1 MRRFVIPLM
10 AIAVVVVLVL
20 AGCAEPAPTPTPTPT
35 PAPTPAPTP
44 TPTPAPAP
52 TPTQP
57 GEELPKGWPQVV
69 VYPPENPLEGL
80 GIKPD
85 GTPYEVHHLCFSA
98 THPCCVWGNE
108 WFKELGRRSGATA
121 IDNSMPYDAAGQ
133 LAIVEDLYN
142 LQPDALIL
150 WSIEESMMLPILN
163 QYQAAGID
171 VYQEDHEILS
181 PVIIGCSRHSG
192 LGMGRSGGIFA
203 METAQKLNKQFKAL
217 VINGNLAATPGILR
231 PLGFKTIAYDNPQ
244 WLTVILESV
253 QCMWQDAPAQDATM
267 DIMPSHPEI
276 NCIFEPGGMLGGV
289 IEGLRSLGMLYP
301 VGDPNHIF
309 VIGLNDDGRA
319 PAYLEEGWIDGA
331 IEHST
336 YKTCGESF
344 KMFLFYTCMGQS
356 LPVRDQVLDSVI
368 YTPADMG
375 TEMWNLSWDVLAR
388 DGVPMEEIPII
399 DWGYLP
405 IPGLEE

>member
-1 MRRFVIPLM
+1 
-10 AIAVVVVLVL
+10 
-20 AGCAEPAPTPTPTPT
+20 
-35 PAPTPAPTP
+35 
-44 TPTPAPAP
+44 
-52 TPTQP
+52 
-57 GEELPKGWPQVV
+57 VV

-108 WFKELGRRSGATA
+108 WFKELGRRSGANTV
-121 IDNSMPYDAAGQ
+121 DNSIPYDPAGQ
-133 LAIVEDLYN
+133 LAVVEDLYN
-142 LQPDALIL
+142 MQIDALIL

-163 QYQAAGID
+163 QYQTAGID

-181 PVIIGCSRHSG
+181 PVIIGCARHSG
-192 LGMGRSGGIFA
+192 LGMGRDGGFFA

-217 VINGNLAATPGILR
+217 IINGYLGATPGIVR

-244 WLTVILESV
+244 WLTIVAESV
-253 QCMWQDAPAQDATM
+253 ECMWQDAPAQDATM
-267 DIMPSHPEI
+267 DIMPAHPEI

-319 PAYLEEGWIDGA
+319 PDYIEQGWIDGA

-336 YKTCGESF
+336 YKSVSESF
-344 KMFLFYTCMGQS
+344 KMVLLHTCMGES
-356 LPVRDQVLDSVI
+356 LPVRDQVMESVI
-368 YTPADMG
+368 YTPDDIG
-375 TEMWNLSWDVLAR
+375 TDMWNLSWDILAR
-388 DGVPMEEIPII
+388 DGVPMDQIPLI

-405 IPGLEE
+405 IPGT